1 MKLFYALIIIFC
13 LQNCSFD
20 NKTGIWKNE
29 NNLTKKESDL
39 FKEFKALSSSNESF
53 NSIILPKKNYKIKL
67 SNSINNLEWN
77 DIFYNQ
83 TNNSKNFKYNN
94 NNLVVFKSKKISRHQ
109 TNDHILFK
117 DNYIITSDQK
127 GNLII
132 YSLDLKKIIYKF
144 NFYQKRYKNIK
155 KNLNLILDNNTL
167 YVSDNIGYLYAIDFQ
182 NKKVL
187 WAKNYKIPFRSN
199 LKVSKNKLIASTQ
212 NNNLYFFNKSNGDL
226 LSLIPTE
233 ETIVKNQFTNNL
245 SLNNDFTFFLNTYG
259 SLYSIDNNTMK
270 IKWFINLNQSLD
282 INPSNLF
289 IGTEIINYNDKIIVS
304 TNSFTYLINS
314 KTGSIISKNNFSLQ
328 LRPVISNDYLFLIT
342 KNNLLICKNLID
354 GTIIFSQDINSQIA
368 NFLNIKK
375 KEVEFKN
382 IFLVNSNIYIF
393 LKNSYILKFDI
404 NGKIKEVRKLPTKIA
419 TQPLFIDGSIIY
431 LDKKNKILVLN

>member
-354 GTIIFSQDINSQIA
+354 GTIIFSQDINSQTA